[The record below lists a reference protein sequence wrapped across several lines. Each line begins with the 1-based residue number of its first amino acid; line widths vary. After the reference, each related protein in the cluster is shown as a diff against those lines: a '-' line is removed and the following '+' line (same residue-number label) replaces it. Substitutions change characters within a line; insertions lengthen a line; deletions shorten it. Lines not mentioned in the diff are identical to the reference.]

1 MRSQAKARF
10 FFALALSS
18 VGAACT
24 YDPHPKDGQEQCSS
38 KDRLCPWGYD
48 CADNNL
54 CYSWG
59 HLPANPGAGG
69 TISSTGGRSAAGGN
83 SGAGGTHSATV
94 IGAAGVIT
102 AGGVTHAGG
111 VISVGGLIVAGGGAG
126 IPDSGGGLSTG
137 GTVGT
142 GGATDCTPSK
152 ASGLTPVIDNMA
164 DGDTG
169 IIAQDGRM
177 GGWYTYGDGTG
188 TSSLDSSKPGMM
200 CASGS
205 GFSTWGAGLGVSFNA
220 VPTKTCTYD
229 ASIYS
234 GIRFT
239 IAGAITN
246 GMLRVS
252 VQTADIA
259 SGTSAGGTCVS
270 TSVSRDDC
278 NDIYGADLFLGTT
291 GGTSCQ
297 STVSSWI
304 CGPATGAVGAVTVTV
319 PFSYMSQ
326 QGWGRAFPTFNPKV
340 MLGLQWQFKTCA
352 EIGCYTLP
360 TSFDICVGDLSFY

>member
-1 MRSQAKARF
+1 MRSPARARF

-111 VISVGGLIVAGGGAG
+111 VISVGGLIVSGGGAG

-152 ASGLTPVIDNMA
+152 ASGLTPLIDNMA

-188 TSSLDSSKPGMM
+188 TSSLDSSK
-200 CASGS
+200 A
-205 GFSTWGAGLGVSFNA
+205 
-220 VPTKTCTYD
+220 
-229 ASIYS
+229 
-234 GIRFT
+234 
-239 IAGAITN
+239 
-246 GMLRVS
+246 
-252 VQTADIA
+252 
-259 SGTSAGGTCVS
+259 
-270 TSVSRDDC
+270 RDDVRFG
-278 NDIYGADLFLGTT
+278 IWFFDLGRRARRKFRRRSDQDLYLRRLDLLRHPFHHSRGHYQRHAALLGSDS
-291 GGTSCQ
+291 G
-297 STVSSWI
+297 
-304 CGPATGAVGAVTVTV
+304 
-319 PFSYMSQ
+319 Y
-326 QGWGRAFPTFNPKV
+326 
-340 MLGLQWQFKTCA
+340 
-352 EIGCYTLP
+352 
-360 TSFDICVGDLSFY
+360 CVGDVGRRNLRFDQRFPRRLQRHLRGRPVPGNDGRNVLPKHGLVLDLWPGHRRGWCCHGDRSLLLHVPAGVGPSVPDVQSQGHAGASVAVQDLR

>member
-1 MRSQAKARF
+1 MRSQARARF

-48 CADNNL
+48 CAYDNL

-59 HLPANPGAGG
+59 HLPANLGAGG
-69 TISSTGGRSAAGGN
+69 TISSTGGKSAAGGN
-83 SGAGGTHSATV
+83 SGASGTHSATV
-94 IGAAGVIT
+94 TGAAGVIT
-102 AGGVTHAGG
+102 AGGVTAAGG
-111 VISVGGLIVAGGGAG
+111 VISVGGLIVAGGVAG

-137 GTVGT
+137 GAVAT
-142 GGATDCTPSK
+142 GEATTCTPSK
-152 ASGLTPVIDNMA
+152 ATGQYPLIDNMA

-169 IIAQDGRM
+169 IIPKDGRS
-177 GGWYTYGDGTG
+177 GGWYTYGDNTG
-188 TSSLDSSKPGMM
+188 TITLPTPSLGMM

-205 GFSTWGAGLGVSFNA
+205 GFSIWGAGLGVSLDA

-229 ASIYS
+229 ASIYT

-239 IAGAITN
+239 ITPTSTVPSGT
-246 GMLRVS
+246 LRFA

-259 SGTSAGGTCVS
+259 GAVSGGTCVS
-270 TSVSRDDC
+270 TSTLTDNC
-278 NDIYGADLFLGTT
+278 NDIYGVDLLVEGTVVN
-291 GGTSCQ
+291 CQ
-297 STVSSWI
+297 SAYSSWV
-304 CGPATGAVGAVTVTV
+304 CGPATGAAGPITVTV

-326 QGWGRAFPTFNPKV
+326 QGWGRGFPKFDPTV
-340 MLGLQWQFKTCA
+340 MLGLQWQFKNCSSA
-352 EIGCYTLP
+352 GVCITLP
-360 TSFDICVGDLSFY
+360 SFNLCVGDLSFF